1 MCHTPVKPFVM
12 KKILFVW
19 LIITACKKEKTNS
32 TPPALSIPFVN
43 TALTQR
49 FIPFGETLSA
59 TSINPAYEIILTD
72 TTQQVVAS
80 CAGKVNWI
88 RLNDNRPDYEMEIIP
103 FDHSV
108 YRIYYDHIESPLV
121 TPGQQIDA
129 GDALGT
135 IGTGGRTELQINDTR
150 TDKAICPSQFGNAAF
165 NNAFNTAR
173 TISNTKNSTS
183 YSTTCLQ
190 DMVDL

>member
-12 KKILFVW
+12 KKAMLAL
-19 LIITACKKEKTNS
+19 LIITACKKEKTNTAAPS
-32 TPPALSIPFVN
+32 LSIPFVN

-49 FIPFGETLSA
+49 FIPFGETLSP

-88 RLNDNRPDYEMEIIP
+88 RLNDNAPDYEMEIIP

-108 YRIYYDHIESPLV
+108 YRIYYDHIESPPV
-121 TPGQQIDA
+121 TPGQDIDA
-129 GDALGT
+129 GDVLGT
-135 IGTGGRTELQINDTR
+135 IGTGGRTELQINDMR
-150 TDKAICPSQFGNAAF
+150 SNKAICPSQFGNAAF

-183 YSTTCLQ
+183 YNSTCLQ
-190 DMVDL
+190 ETVDP

>member
-12 KKILFVW
+12 KKALLAL
-19 LIITACKKEKTNS
+19 LIIAACKKEKTNT
-32 TPPALSIPFVN
+32 TPPALSIAFVN

-49 FIPFGETLSA
+49 FIPFGETLSP

-72 TTQQVVAS
+72 TMQQVVAS

-108 YRIYYDHIESPLV
+108 YRIYYDHIKSPLV
-121 TPGQQIDA
+121 VPGQQVDA
-129 GDALGT
+129 GYALGT
-135 IGTGGRTELQINDTR
+135 IGVGGRTELQINDTR
-150 TDKAICPSQFGNAAF
+150 TNQSICPSQFGNAVF
-165 NNAFNTAR
+165 NSAFNTAR

-183 YSTTCLQ
+183 YSSTCLQ
-190 DMVDL
+190 DTVDP